1 MGAVADPEG
10 PISAVAQ
17 SIAQAVAQHRASP
30 PSEKN
35 LTRAGCGAFLVVACI
50 YTAVWAEVF
59 LGDSFGDLLSSFV
72 HAPLHP
78 PIALVIWLAVGA
90 FALLWLRVGLRGP
103 LGPYGTMEKFWAG
116 FRVALFACA
125 LIWRWYIPYDQG
137 WGFLIN
143 LVLRGLYF
151 AFLAEALMEFLLT
164 LRATGGSAASMVA
177 AQIER
182 TSILWRIGRH
192 RKF

>member
-1 MGAVADPEG
+1 VADPEG

-17 SIAQAVAQHRASP
+17 SIAEAVAQHRASP

-35 LTRAGCGAFLVVACI
+35 LTRVTCGAFLIVACI

-59 LGDSFGDLLSSFV
+59 LGDSFGDLLSAFL

-103 LGPYGTMEKFWAG
+103 LGPYGAMEKFWAG
-116 FRVALFACA
+116 FRVVLFACA
-125 LIWRWYIPYDQG
+125 LIWGWYIPWNLNG
-137 WGFLIN
+137 WEQLIN
-143 LVLRGLYF
+143 LVLRGFYL
-151 AFLAEALMEFLLT
+151 AFLAQAVMEFLLT

-177 AQIER
+177 GQIER